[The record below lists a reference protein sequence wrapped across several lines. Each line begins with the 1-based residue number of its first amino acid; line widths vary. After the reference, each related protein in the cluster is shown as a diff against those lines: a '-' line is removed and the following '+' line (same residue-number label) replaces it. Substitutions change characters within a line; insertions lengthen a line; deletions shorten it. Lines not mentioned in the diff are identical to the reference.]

1 MNSLSG
7 PSLPDV
13 PKSIR
18 IKQSDRGTIVS
29 YPLRLNQSIGDFLGA
44 MLIGGVLLAVAAF
57 TISFFND
64 QINANLAGR
73 FVDRLV
79 ISLFTGLVLAPFF
92 AWRDI
97 IDFFIGRADFT
108 VEGGELV
115 CQHRPLSKSEEG
127 GRIKMADLERVV
139 VAEAFADKDEK
150 FHYQLMAYPMK
161 GKGYA
166 KKLIGHINPNA
177 GKALCIVLHEQL
189 GVPVDSGNVNDP
201 TT

>member
-13 PKSIR
+13 PNSIR

-29 YPLRLNQSIGDFLGA
+29 YPLRLNQSIWDFLGVMLFAGVIIA
-44 MLIGGVLLAVAAF
+44 MGAF
-57 TISFFND
+57 FLTNFND
-64 QINANLAGR
+64 QFNVSLAE
-73 FVDRLV
+73 RLV
-79 ISLFTGLVLAPFF
+79 ISLFTGLVLAPIFL
-92 AWRDI
+92 WRDV

-108 VEGGELV
+108 VEEGELV

-139 VAEAFADKDEK
+139 VEQDYTSKAIRHALRA
-150 FHYQLMAYPMK
+150 HPMK

-166 KKLIGHINPNA
+166 KKLIGHINPNS
-177 GKALCIVLHEQL
+177 GRALCVVLHEQL
-189 GVPVDSGNVNDP
+189 GVPVDSGNVNDR